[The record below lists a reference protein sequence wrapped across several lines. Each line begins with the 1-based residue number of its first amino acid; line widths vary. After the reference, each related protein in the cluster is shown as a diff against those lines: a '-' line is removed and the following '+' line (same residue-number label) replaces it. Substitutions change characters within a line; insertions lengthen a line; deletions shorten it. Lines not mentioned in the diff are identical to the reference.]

1 MLWQVDL
8 LEILCMLNMDLLRV
22 IHMSLSLFWGAY
34 VAKDFEN
41 KIPALLLSNAFI
53 FIVCTWCEIS
63 WPTSKDSLLKSENLF
78 KTMYIRTCMDFL
90 GSVFYF

>member
-1 MLWQVDL
+1 MLWQVAL

-53 FIVCTWCEIS
+53 FIVCTM
-63 WPTSKDSLLKSENLF
+63 TAKSVHNERQVGF
-78 KTMYIRTCMDFL
+78 IGTQRMTECVYK
-90 GSVFYF
+90 V